1 MFFVFN
7 SKALLQTYNWYVF
20 SFLFLLVINKIL
32 YYFANCSLFFGLTMN
47 SMQKVRKTFAEYEK
61 RGSSHIVVVQMVL
74 VVVFKVV
81 VGIIEV

>member
-1 MFFVFN
+1 
-7 SKALLQTYNWYVF
+7 
-20 SFLFLLVINKIL
+20 
-32 YYFANCSLFFGLTMN
+32 MN

-61 RGSSHIVVVQMVL
+61 RGSSHIVVVQVVL